1 MGGGVKYVCCV
12 RVGERESG
20 LKVYL
25 QPIDRQETSRRN
37 SILSVLCA
45 CARSLKE
52 IIDVNNEIVNV

>member
-37 SILSVLCA
+37 SILSVLCV
-45 CARSLKE
+45 CARSL
-52 IIDVNNEIVNV
+52 